1 MIILILAILMLLALI
16 ALNFIALKNNKTL
29 IMAGIVLAMLLLNI
43 VDELTLPD
51 VTQAKRVGLASSG
64 SDWEGDP

>member
-16 ALNFIALKNNKTL
+16 ALNFVALKNNKTL

-51 VTQAKRVGLASSG
+51 GTQAKRGGLASSG